1 MEETTET
8 KTSETREGGATAAAA
23 KAVESEN
30 GLRKMSVAEF
40 WIRFAVWIILALAVP
55 IGYLAFAYGLFTTS
69 KGGDTCLTG
78 WGTLAIVFSCV
89 MLLVIVNQTK
99 KGLRWGSMARQC
111 IDGVMALLPLLCAI
125 MLLDSVKG
133 NIESF
138 ERFLIVTLVC
148 EAVAVPVNPLR
159 KWAEQNNVEHVEGF
173 LVRTIRKAIGKDDR
187 K

>member
-8 KTSETREGGATAAAA
+8 KKDEVTEQGE
-23 KAVESEN
+23 
-30 GLRKMSVAEF
+30 RKMSLAEF
-40 WIRFAVWIILALAVP
+40 WTRFAIWVVLALAVP

-78 WGTLAIVFSCV
+78 WGTLAIAFACT

-111 IDGVMALLPLLCAI
+111 IDGLMALIPLLCAI

-159 KWAEQNNVEHVEGF
+159 KWAEQNNVERAEGF
-173 LVRTIRKAIGKDDR
+173 IVRTIRKAIGKDD
-187 K
+187 KK